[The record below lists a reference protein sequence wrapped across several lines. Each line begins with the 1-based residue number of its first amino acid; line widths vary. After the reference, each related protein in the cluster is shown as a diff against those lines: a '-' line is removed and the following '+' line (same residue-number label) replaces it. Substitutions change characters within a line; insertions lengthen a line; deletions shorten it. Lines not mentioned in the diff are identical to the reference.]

1 MLIMSPSALPQTG
14 VTAEGENACKKK
26 TTSGIPLPVKG
37 VRMKS
42 MKASRSNI
50 DSHYT
55 IPGLPNIP

>member
-14 VTAEGENACKKK
+14 VTAERENACQKA
-26 TTSGIPLPVKG
+26 TSGKPLRVKG

-42 MKASRSNI
+42 TYASRSNI
-50 DSHYT
+50 DSHYV

>member
-14 VTAEGENACKKK
+14 VTAEGENACQK

-37 VRMKS
+37 VRMKLI
-42 MKASRSNI
+42 KATKSNI

>member
-14 VTAEGENACKKK
+14 VTAEGENACKK

-42 MKASRSNI
+42 MKASRSI